1 MVPKGQ
7 QIVEEVRGFWQIPQQ
22 GGWKGVR
29 SVSPLIWGF
38 PLAPHK
44 VDGAIASCSEM
55 HDMKEAIY
63 EYKKKLEGIG
73 EDYQIQVRSSEGLLA
88 SLPPVQGDLSSWFCT
103 GMRRM

>member
-1 MVPKGQ
+1 MSP
-7 QIVEEVRGFWQIPQQ
+7 F
-22 GGWKGVR
+22 GV
-29 SVSPLIWGF
+29 SLSGF

-73 EDYQIQVRSSEGLLA
+73 EDYQIQVR
-88 SLPPVQGDLSSWFCT
+88 
-103 GMRRM
+103 

>member
-1 MVPKGQ
+1 MLVNPLAEWLGGRDGISH
-7 QIVEEVRGFWQIPQQ
+7 QIRGLW
-22 GGWKGVR
+22 
-29 SVSPLIWGF
+29 SNF
-38 PLAPHK
+38 PLTSPK

-73 EDYQIQVRSSEGLLA
+73 EDYQIQVIRGLLGCEPSA
-88 SLPPVQGDLSSWFCT
+88 LGNLLSCFCA

>member
-1 MVPKGQ
+1 MLVNPPAGWLGGKDGISPEIRGLRSNFLLVPP
-7 QIVEEVRGFWQIPQQ
+7 E
-22 GGWKGVR
+22 
-29 SVSPLIWGF
+29 
-38 PLAPHK
+38 

-73 EDYQIQVRSSEGLLA
+73 EDYQIQVIRGLL
-88 SLPPVQGDLSSWFCT
+88 GCELSAPGNLWSCFCT

>member
-1 MVPKGQ
+1 MANPPAGW
-7 QIVEEVRGFWQIPQQ
+7 VEGGEVGLP
-22 GGWKGVR
+22 
-29 SVSPLIWGF
+29 PIWGF

>member
-1 MVPKGQ
+1 MVWVGG
-7 QIVEEVRGFWQIPQQ
+7 RGR
-22 GGWKGVR
+22 GWSLSPFGV
-29 SVSPLIWGF
+29 SLSGF

-73 EDYQIQVRSSEGLLA
+73 EDYQIQV
-88 SLPPVQGDLSSWFCT
+88 C
-103 GMRRM
+103 